1 LIAALMLFAAPSAD
15 AGTRAKWTKVQVRA
29 GDDAT
34 RVSKTLKKMLKR
46 ATRKAKWGRGKKLE
60 LSARVA
66 KLSWEKREDAVL
78 VSVTVLAKI
87 AGSKGA
93 RSHIRIGGHPNKRR
107 ALEKQALRIVADGLV
122 TRLSDIARR
131 HAVANKADDASP

>member
-1 LIAALMLFAAPSAD
+1 MLFAAPSAD

-66 KLSWEKREDAVL
+66 KLSWEKREDAGRRM
-78 VSVTVLAKI
+78 
-87 AGSKGA
+87 AGTML
-93 RSHIRIGGHPNKRR
+93 GHPNPLCTWPQNLPLDARGR
-107 ALEKQALRIVADGLV
+107 GADTL
-122 TRLSDIARR
+122 
-131 HAVANKADDASP
+131 